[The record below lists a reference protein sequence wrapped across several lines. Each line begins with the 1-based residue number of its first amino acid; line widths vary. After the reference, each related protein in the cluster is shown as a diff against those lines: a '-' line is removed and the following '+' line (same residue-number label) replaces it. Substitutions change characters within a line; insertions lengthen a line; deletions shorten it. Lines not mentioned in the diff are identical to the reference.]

1 MYQYILEEGAD
12 PLFTFTTKNGLKY
25 FVVFMKVDLQ
35 KNQINM
41 TKLYGLDDDGF
52 YKLLN
57 LENQEF
63 YTPIKTAFQV
73 GLKPHVKILQSGHN
87 SSWYNIHIGKIYE
100 IYKYVIETKNGYIN
114 FLVKSKDDGTKKGYK
129 IPFLN
134 YSMGKGIDI
143 VHNISCEIIIVMSK

>member
-73 GLKPHVKILQSGHN
+73 GLKP
-87 SSWYNIHIGKIYE
+87 
-100 IYKYVIETKNGYIN
+100 
-114 FLVKSKDDGTKKGYK
+114 
-129 IPFLN
+129 
-134 YSMGKGIDI
+134 
-143 VHNISCEIIIVMSK
+143 C